1 MASGYDLAELCSDDE
16 VIMKTRINNW
26 GWVIMVLISA
36 LAILIAVLSLL
47 FIV

>member
-1 MASGYDLAELCSDDE
+1 MASGPDLTELCPDDK

-26 GWVIMVLISA
+26 GWIIMVLVSA
-36 LAILIAVLSLL
+36 LAVLIAVLSLL